1 MSVYSRT
8 EIVHGG
14 YMSENTSIQF
24 KLMLPADL
32 KVRVEEMAS
41 LNRRSLSQ
49 EIVAALEDKYP
60 TPTATDATSIEA
72 RVLLWLAARIRKG
85 SPKPGSMRDRQA
97 AAYEVLAG
105 RSIEQ
110 SRNGND
116 SI

>member
-8 EIVHGG
+8 EIVHAVC
-14 YMSENTSIQF
+14 MSENTPIQF

-32 KVRVEEMAS
+32 KIRVEEMAS

-60 TPTATDATSIEA
+60 TANATEATGVEA
-72 RVLLWLAARIRKG
+72 RVLLWLAKRIRKS

-105 RSIEQ
+105 RSMAQ
-110 SRNGND
+110 SSDDDGRT
-116 SI
+116 

>member
-8 EIVHGG
+8 EIVHVVC
-14 YMSENTSIQF
+14 MSENTPIQF

-32 KVRVEEMAS
+32 KIRVEEMAS

-49 EIVAALEDKYP
+49 EIVAALEENYP
-60 TPTATDATSIEA
+60 TPSATDATGIEA

-85 SPKPGSMRDRQA
+85 SPKPGSLRDRQA

-105 RSIEQ
+105 RSMTQ
-110 SRNGND
+110 TLKD
-116 SI
+116 DA

>member
-8 EIVHGG
+8 EIVHDVC
-14 YMSENTSIQF
+14 MSENTPIQF

-32 KVRVEEMAS
+32 KIRVEEMAS

-49 EIVAALEDKYP
+49 EIVAALEEKYP
-60 TPTATDATSIEA
+60 SPNAADATGIEA

-97 AAYEVLAG
+97 AVYEVLAG
-105 RSIEQ
+105 RSIAQ
-110 SRNGND
+110 STEEVRK
-116 SI
+116 

>member
-14 YMSENTSIQF
+14 CMSENTPIQF

-32 KVRVEEMAS
+32 KIRVEEMAS

-60 TPTATDATSIEA
+60 TPTVTDATGIEA
-72 RVLLWLAARIRKG
+72 RVLLWLAGRIRKG

-97 AAYEVLAG
+97 CAYEVLAG
-105 RSIEQ
+105 RSIAQQ
-110 SRNGND
+110 SSDDAKG
-116 SI
+116 

>member
-8 EIVHGG
+8 EIVHGVF
-14 YMSENTSIQF
+14 MSKNTPIQF
-24 KLMLPADL
+24 KLMLPSGL
-32 KVRVEEMAS
+32 KIRVEEMAS

-60 TPTATDATSIEA
+60 SPNAMDATGIEA

-105 RSIEQ
+105 RSILQ
-110 SRNGND
+110 SSSD
-116 SI
+116 DEST

>member
-8 EIVHGG
+8 EIVHGAT
-14 YMSENTSIQF
+14 MSENTPIQF

-32 KVRVEEMAS
+32 KIRVEEMAG

-49 EIVAALEDKYP
+49 EIVAALEEKYP
-60 TPTATDATSIEA
+60 TPTATDATGIEA

-105 RSIEQ
+105 RSIAQ
-110 SRNGND
+110 S
-116 SI
+116 SIEDDGH

>member
-8 EIVHGG
+8 EIVHDGS
-14 YMSENTSIQF
+14 MSESTPIQF

-32 KVRVEEMAS
+32 KIRVEEMAS

-49 EIVAALEDKYP
+49 EIVAALEEKYP
-60 TPTATDATSIEA
+60 SPNAADATGIEA
-72 RVLLWLAARIRKG
+72 RVLLWLAGRIRKG

-105 RSIEQ
+105 RSIAQ
-110 SRNGND
+110 STEEVRK
-116 SI
+116 

>member
-1 MSVYSRT
+1 MSK
-8 EIVHGG
+8 
-14 YMSENTSIQF
+14 NTPIQF

-32 KVRVEEMAS
+32 KIRVEEMAS

-49 EIVAALEDKYP
+49 EIVAALEEKYP
-60 TPTATDATSIEA
+60 TPAAKDASGIEA

-85 SPKPGSMRDRQA
+85 SPKSGSMRDRQA

-110 SRNGND
+110 SSSGD
-116 SI
+116 DGI

>member
-8 EIVHGG
+8 EIVHGIR
-14 YMSENTSIQF
+14 MSENTPIQF

-32 KVRVEEMAS
+32 KIRVEEMAS

-49 EIVAALEDKYP
+49 EIVAALEEKYP
-60 TPTATDATSIEA
+60 SPNASDATSIEA
-72 RVLLWLAARIRKG
+72 RVLLWLASRIRKG

-105 RSIEQ
+105 RSIMH
-110 SRNGND
+110 STDDDGRA
-116 SI
+116 

>member
-1 MSVYSRT
+1 
-8 EIVHGG
+8 
-14 YMSENTSIQF
+14 MSENTPIQF

-32 KVRVEEMAS
+32 KIRVEEMAS

-60 TPTATDATSIEA
+60 TPNATDATGIEA

-85 SPKPGSMRDRQA
+85 APKPGSMRDRQA

-105 RSIEQ
+105 RSIAQ
-110 SRNGND
+110 SND
-116 SI
+116 EGYGR

>member
-1 MSVYSRT
+1 
-8 EIVHGG
+8 
-14 YMSENTSIQF
+14 MSEKTPIQF

-32 KVRVEEMAS
+32 KIRVEEMAS

-60 TPTATDATSIEA
+60 TPTATDATGIEA
-72 RVLLWLAARIRKG
+72 RVLLWLAGRIRKG

-105 RSIEQ
+105 RSIAQ
-110 SRNGND
+110 SMESND
-116 SI
+116 DV

>member
-8 EIVHGG
+8 EIVHDGC
-14 YMSENTSIQF
+14 MSENTPIQF

-32 KVRVEEMAS
+32 KIRVEEMAS

-49 EIVAALEDKYP
+49 EIVSALEEKYP
-60 TPTATDATSIEA
+60 SPSVSDATGIEA
-72 RVLLWLAARIRKG
+72 RVLLWLAKRIRKG

-105 RSIEQ
+105 RSIAHSGEDEK
-110 SRNGND
+110 SG
-116 SI
+116 

>member
-14 YMSENTSIQF
+14 WMSENTPIQF
-24 KLMLPADL
+24 KLLLPSDL
-32 KVRVEEMAS
+32 KIRVEEMAS

-60 TPTATDATSIEA
+60 TPKATDATGIEA

-105 RSIEQ
+105 RSIAQ
-110 SRNGND
+110 SSNNGD
-116 SI
+116 L

>member
-8 EIVHGG
+8 KIVHGVC
-14 YMSENTSIQF
+14 MSENTPIQF

-32 KVRVEEMAS
+32 KIRVEEMAS

-60 TPTATDATSIEA
+60 TPAAKDVTGIEA

-85 SPKPGSMRDRQA
+85 SPKPGSIRDRQA

-105 RSIEQ
+105 RSIAQ
-110 SRNGND
+110 SQNEE
-116 SI
+116 I